1 MRYMKLVCCMVMCFC
16 FLIGGCGT
24 SNNNDKGEFWTVAE
38 GERSTTVQDLRE
50 APAYE
55 KNLEMDAELALKIG
69 DAVLEATYGAETL
82 AGFAFI
88 VTDHVEEGWFKVC
101 RMPDWDIYPGVLDGG
116 YNVAILKKTG
126 EIIKIWQ
133 DG

>member
-16 FLIGGCGT
+16 FLVGGCGT
-24 SNNNDKGEFWTVAE
+24 TNNKDKGEYRTLPE
-38 GERSTTVQDLRE
+38 GEWSTTVQDLRE

-69 DAVLEATYGAETL
+69 DAVLEATYGTEALEGTV
-82 AGFAFI
+82 FI
-88 VTDHVEEGWFKVC
+88 VTDCEKEGWFWVY